1 MTPYSIYAQQAIGQW
16 NIHQS
21 YTRQDYITSDG
32 TKLYALAS
40 GSLFSYNLEDQSI
53 ETYDKT
59 SQLNDQGISYIRY
72 NEMAKCLI
80 IVYKNYNIDL
90 LYDDGTVYN
99 LTDYKDKTLSYDK
112 TINRISC
119 VGTQAY
125 LCTNFGLVGIN
136 LTDAQFGDSYILN
149 KKTYACA
156 EYEGYLYATTESGL
170 FRGAKTDNLLE
181 ISNWE
186 QIQSG
191 SYYNLILFDNTLFL
205 CHAVNGLYRYNAS
218 NNTLNRIVMGNYHIS
233 DAMNGKMIITNQYTI
248 TIFDAADQWIT
259 IDQKTPFNHIF
270 YQDNL
275 YWGSNGDLGINTY
288 RLDKEEKKLILDQ
301 NIARPEG
308 PQRALAAYMTY
319 DHGRL
324 MVCGGGLYVNRF
336 YNNGTIMQ
344 YKDKSWTSFQEKG
357 IKDITG
363 LDYLDISTIAFNP
376 SDTSQAFASA
386 GGEGVYEFKSGQ
398 FVQLYNQSNSLLR
411 SVLSNSDRYVR
422 VSGLIYDNDRNL
434 WAMNIGVDSV
444 VCIRKP
450 DGTWT
455 RPYYSDISRWSP
467 DRTLLDSKGRMWIS
481 SMIHPGG
488 LCCITLGKDIDRS
501 DDDLVKA
508 RTSFINQDGNS
519 LTDGEPRVFA
529 LAEDKEGGIWV
540 GTISGPMLI
549 SNPDRWYNDDFHFT
563 QVKIPRNDGTNL
575 ADFLLNGERINAIA
589 VDGGN
594 RKWFGTQ
601 NNGLYLIGA
610 DNITQLAHFTT
621 ENSPLP
627 SNTIQSLCIIPS
639 TGEVFIGTDVG
650 IASYQSD
657 ATEAEADFSSDVH
670 AYPNPVRSDYTGPI
684 VIKGLVYDSDV
695 KIVDAGG
702 RLVHEGRSMGGMYT
716 WDGCNQNGNRVASG
730 VYMVLAADSEGKEG
744 VVTKIVVIK

>member
-1 MTPYSIYAQQAIGQW
+1 
-16 NIHQS
+16 
-21 YTRQDYITSDG
+21 
-32 TKLYALAS
+32 
-40 GSLFSYNLEDQSI
+40 
-53 ETYDKT
+53 
-59 SQLNDQGISYIRY
+59 
-72 NEMAKCLI
+72 
-80 IVYKNYNIDL
+80 
-90 LYDDGTVYN
+90 
-99 LTDYKDKTLSYDK
+99 
-112 TINRISC
+112 
-119 VGTQAY
+119 
-125 LCTNFGLVGIN
+125 
-136 LTDAQFGDSYILN
+136 
-149 KKTYACA
+149 
-156 EYEGYLYATTESGL
+156 
-170 FRGAKTDNLLE
+170 
-181 ISNWE
+181 
-186 QIQSG
+186 
-191 SYYNLILFDNTLFL
+191 
-205 CHAVNGLYRYNAS
+205 
-218 NNTLNRIVMGNYHIS
+218 
-233 DAMNGKMIITNQYTI
+233 
-248 TIFDAADQWIT
+248 
-259 IDQKTPFNHIF
+259 
-270 YQDNL
+270 
-275 YWGSNGDLGINTY
+275 
-288 RLDKEEKKLILDQ
+288 
-301 NIARPEG
+301 
-308 PQRALAAYMTY
+308 
-319 DHGRL
+319 
-324 MVCGGGLYVNRF
+324 
-336 YNNGTIMQ
+336 
-344 YKDKSWTSFQEKG
+344 
-357 IKDITG
+357 
-363 LDYLDISTIAFNP
+363 
-376 SDTSQAFASA
+376 
-386 GGEGVYEFKSGQ
+386 
-398 FVQLYNQSNSLLR
+398 
-411 SVLSNSDRYVR
+411 
-422 VSGLIYDNDRNL
+422 
-434 WAMNIGVDSV
+434 
-444 VCIRKP
+444 
-450 DGTWT
+450 
-455 RPYYSDISRWSP
+455 
-467 DRTLLDSKGRMWIS
+467 
-481 SMIHPGG
+481 MIHPGG

-657 ATEAEADFSSDVH
+657 ATEAEANFSSDVH